1 MNKKITLSLLLALLY
16 CFSFAQQVSNTEFKN
31 TTLQVFQNLDKSRI
45 PYGILLDCG
54 MEFTNIQAFDGIL
67 RDTTITDSQTI
78 TDVYKTLLMSR
89 VSESSTGF
97 ITPREYTNR
106 WYSQR
111 QNGVVT
117 LSGLYFKYSKFNDN
131 AYPNKLNYTNNQF
144 SDKFVSGVWQNPYD
158 VKQLFVMAPAVNSY
172 KDLSFQVKLPSNIF
186 LTNDQASIQNIQI
199 DFADG
204 LGFRVVTPN
213 QLVSVSYTVDDI
225 YTWQYKITLT
235 NGQTLLSH
243 SKVTIGDPS
252 LRDCVICHGPI
263 YSKNTNKA
271 GSSISGYSKVPITAT
286 TPYNGQYG
294 SATLYIRYAN
304 GGSTIRKPLIVAEGF
319 DTGVI
324 LNPEQEGGDYNVNTF
339 LKNVNNSGSDLPFA
353 LSSYDIIFVDWNNGV
368 DFIQKNAYVL
378 EEVIK
383 YVNAQKAIA
392 GSTTPNVVMG
402 QSMGGLVARYALRD
416 IELNRNF
423 NHDTNLYI
431 SHDTPH
437 LGANTPLSVQYALR
451 HIRNIYVSSPI
462 AVITGEGDIPVIV
475 NLANGIIEAI
485 NNNNWGSIN
494 ELDYVTPLT
503 AFSVSDT
510 PAARQMQLNWINRKY
525 ELKNGIHDL
534 WQQELTSMGYPV
546 GYAGKPIRNIA
557 IANGSEC
564 GTLQP
569 DNGNIVSY
577 IKQAGKNTALS
588 NYIGILDGVYGTF
601 LSRPDIVTVGLMPG
615 KSYWDINFQ
624 SKYMTTLNENKIIY
638 HGSIKYK
645 KKVLWFIPVSI
656 TVAEKDVSQPG
667 NILPYDIYG
676 GGRQQTST
684 SQLVLDNITSNS
696 FGFIPTASALDI
708 GRGSTAL
715 NDADYRQSYVGALP
729 PSAPKGTPFQNFVT
743 NFNRGNPAF
752 ASALHI
758 SFDTRN
764 GNWLSTE
771 LAALSNTAIIPAK
784 ANCSIICSGAQIT
797 GDGSLCN
804 TGIYSVPNLAQSYSW
819 SVTQGANL
827 VSLTGSNT
835 NAVTLKLLNPKSTGT
850 VILSLS
856 ISTSDCG
863 PNTLTKSIS
872 VGNIPPT
879 SSIEGPV
886 ICENQT
892 ATYTIPGICSSV
904 PVIQWTVSPNLS
916 ILSTSGYSV
925 TVKEISG
932 TAGNASI
939 TATFP
944 SDGSQ
949 MSRNLTIGDN
959 TDFGATKAVYDIP
972 TDLYGNYVFGNNLI
986 FDMFITPH
994 NSDSEYSFS
1003 NLKINGVPVTTI
1015 SVTKKNRLMYTF
1027 RVPRSLA
1034 NDVECPF
1041 IEYTLS
1047 CKSKCNVIR
1056 TITGKVPITCAGFI
1070 EADPFEPI
1078 SPLAG
1083 KMASADENS
1092 YKVYPNPSNHLLN
1105 IALIDGKAGAKTNS
1119 VINAELYSIKGELKT
1134 STIIRNNIATL
1145 NVSGL
1150 PVGVYVLKINIDGV
1164 IESHQV
1170 LIN

>member
-1 MNKKITLSLLLALLY
+1 MNKKITLSLLLALLS
-16 CFSFAQQVSNTEFKN
+16 CFSFAQQTSNTEFKN
-31 TTLQVFQNLDKSRI
+31 STLQVFQNLDKSKV
-45 PYGILLDCG
+45 PYGILLDYG
-54 MEFTNIQAFDGIL
+54 MEFTNIQAFDGVL

-89 VSESSTGF
+89 VTESSTGF

-111 QNGVVT
+111 QTGVVT

-131 AYPNKLNYTNNQF
+131 AYPNKLNFTNNQF
-144 SDKFVSGVWQNPYD
+144 SDKFVGGVWQNPYD
-158 VKQLFVMAPAVNSY
+158 VKSMFVMAPAVNSY
-172 KDLSFQVKLPSNIF
+172 KNLNFQVKLPSNIF

-204 LGFRVVTPN
+204 LGFRAVTSN
-213 QLVSVSYTVDDI
+213 QLVSVSYTVADL

-243 SKVTIGDPS
+243 SKVAIGDPS
-252 LRDCVICHGPI
+252 LRDCPICNVPI
-263 YSKNTNKA
+263 YSKSVNSTS
-271 GSSISGYSKVPITAT
+271 GSSISGYPKVTITAT

-324 LNPEQEGGDYNVNTF
+324 LTPEQEGGDYNINTF
-339 LKNVNNSGSDLPFA
+339 LKRVNDSGSNLPYA

-383 YVNAQKAIA
+383 YVNAQKVIA
-392 GSTTPNVVMG
+392 SSTTPNVVMG

-510 PAARQMQLNWINRKY
+510 PAARQMQLNWINRNY

-534 WQQELTSMGYPV
+534 WQQELTTMGYPQ

-615 KSYWDINFQ
+615 KSYWDIDFQ
-624 SKYMTTLNENKIIY
+624 SKYMTTLNESKIIY

-656 TVAEKDVSQPG
+656 TVTDKNVSQPA

-684 SQLVLDNITSNS
+684 SQLVLDGITSNS

-708 GRGSTAL
+708 GKGSTAL
-715 NDADYRQSYVGALP
+715 NDADYRKSYVGALT
-729 PSAPKGTPFQNFVT
+729 PSAPKDTPFQNFVT
-743 NFNRGNPAF
+743 SFNKSNPA
-752 ASALHI
+752 SGNALHI
-758 SFDTRN
+758 TFDERN

-771 LAALSNTAIIPAK
+771 LAALSNTAIVPAK
-784 ANCSIICSGAQIT
+784 ANCSFICSDTQIT
-797 GDGSLCN
+797 GEGTLCN
-804 TGIYSVPNLAQSYSW
+804 TGIYSVPNSAQSYNW
-819 SVTQGANL
+819 FITQGADL

-850 VILSLS
+850 VILSLY

-863 PNTLTKSIS
+863 SNTLTKSIS
-872 VGNIPPT
+872 VGNIPPI
-879 SSIEGPV
+879 SSIQGPQ

-892 ATYTIPGICSSV
+892 ATYTIPGTCASV
-904 PVIQWTVSPNLS
+904 PAIQWTTSSNLS

-932 TAGNASI
+932 TAGHASL
-939 TATFP
+939 TATFL

-949 MSRNLTIGDN
+949 MSTNLTIGDD
-959 TDFGATKAVYDIP
+959 TDFGATKTVYDNP
-972 TDLYGNYVFGNNLI
+972 TDLYGNFVFGSNLI

-1003 NLKINGVPVTTI
+1003 NFKINGVPVTI

-1027 RVPRSLA
+1027 RVPRTLA
-1034 NDVECPF
+1034 NDVECPL
-1041 IEYTLS
+1041 IEYTLT
-1047 CKSKCNVIR
+1047 CKSRCNVTR

-1070 EADPFEPI
+1070 EADPLEPI
-1078 SPLAG
+1078 FPLAG
-1083 KMASADENS
+1083 KIASSDESS
-1092 YKVYPNPSNHLLN
+1092 YKVYPNPSNNLLN
-1105 IALIDGKAGAKTNS
+1105 IALIDGKAAAKTNS
-1119 VINAELYSIKGELKT
+1119 VINAELYNMKGELKT

-1150 PVGVYVLKINIDGV
+1150 PIGVYVLKINIDGV
-1164 IESHQV
+1164 VESHQV